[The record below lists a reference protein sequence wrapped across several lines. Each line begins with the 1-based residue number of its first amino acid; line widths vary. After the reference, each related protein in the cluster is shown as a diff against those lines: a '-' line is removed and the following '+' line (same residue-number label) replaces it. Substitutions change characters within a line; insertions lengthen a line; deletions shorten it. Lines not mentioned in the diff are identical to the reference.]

1 MNRKIIYV
9 DFIFKRRRI
18 KSKPMYYIYKINYL
32 LKTLRD
38 KIFNKRKGI
47 TKISSPFIKNYI
59 ALLKSNI
66 IY

>member
-38 KIFNKRKGI
+38 KIFNKKKRYYENIQPFYK
-47 TKISSPFIKNYI
+47 KII
-59 ALLKSNI
+59 
-66 IY
+66 